1 MGFATVGQ
9 GTLIIAIDKEVSA
22 VAIISVPYQY
32 LDKVTDEFS
41 EIKHIKEMEG
51 NRDKYLREYFKPI
64 LEKVLDKY
72 PIEIRYYLKVDHYF
86 WEDLEYL
93 SKWGLE
99 LIVDDGLWTAVK
111 DRFGGTQVS
120 LVKEG
125 EIRKRIRELKKR
137 LREAKRRKDTL
148 KEDEIMRELKIE
160 RRRRILIT
168 IADNYLHLKKRG
180 IGPIRRQKNRKH

>member
-1 MGFATVGQ
+1 MGQ

-51 NRDKYLREYFKPI
+51 NRDKYLKEYFKPI

-93 SKWGLE
+93 SKWGTRTHRGRQP
-99 LIVDDGLWTAVK
+99 VDG
-111 DRFGGTQVS
+111 REGQVRGYS
-120 LVKEG
+120 S
-125 EIRKRIRELKKR
+125 
-137 LREAKRRKDTL
+137 
-148 KEDEIMRELKIE
+148 
-160 RRRRILIT
+160 IT
-168 IADNYLHLKKRG
+168 C
-180 IGPIRRQKNRKH
+180 